1 MFLNCRFCSF
11 SSSSSVLFVCVVLN
25 VSFNFKLG
33 ISYSLTATRAINR
46 FSHID
51 NYFKKQLH
59 MLKEFSGK
67 IFVSLDVKRSLK
79 GSDAVNAKIVICNI

>member
-1 MFLNCRFCSF
+1 
-11 SSSSSVLFVCVVLN
+11 
-25 VSFNFKLG
+25 
-33 ISYSLTATRAINR
+33 
-46 FSHID
+46 
-51 NYFKKQLH
+51 